1 MRYPSDIVDTPC
13 GLSRDEGLL
22 VWEGSAAHCN
32 HCARPIEDGDHYSP
46 SAVGQFFSDTRD
58 LTGHD
63 RVICWRCVIL
73 RKKPMLYGLGAAVI
87 TTEGIFAISKDVQ
100 KAWLFCTP
108 PPAPFLVLHSSSTMQ
123 HLSWRTPVTLDNR
136 LIQVRFGTALLTVRP
151 AYINKALAIADAF
164 NEGQKKWRTPLVLDR
179 KAQQHNHGQLTRA
192 AVTDLPAEE
201 ADFLTRLSQGEY
213 WALAYLMHS
222 KRPKPAEPENIT
234 EKTLSKLK

>member
-1 MRYPSDIVDTPC
+1 MHYPSDIIDFPFRIP
-13 GLSRDEGLL
+13 RDEGLL
-22 VWEGSAAHCN
+22 HWEGSTAHCT
-32 HCARPIEDGDHYSP
+32 HCARPIESGDHYSP

-73 RKKPMLYGLGAAVI
+73 RKKPMLYGLGATVI
-87 TTEGIFAISKDVQ
+87 TKDGAFAISKDVH

-136 LIQVRFGTALLTVRP
+136 LIKVRFGTSLFTVRP
-151 AYINKALAIADAF
+151 ERIKKALAIADAY
-164 NEGQKKWRTPLVLDR
+164 NQGQKKWRTPLIMER
-179 KAQQHNHGQLTRA
+179 KAQQVSHGRLTHA
-192 AVTDLPAEE
+192 AAKELPPQDAQ
-201 ADFLTRLSQGEY
+201 FLTNLSQGEY

-222 KRPKPAEPENIT
+222 KRPQPAFPENIT
-234 EKTLSKLK
+234 EKILSKFK